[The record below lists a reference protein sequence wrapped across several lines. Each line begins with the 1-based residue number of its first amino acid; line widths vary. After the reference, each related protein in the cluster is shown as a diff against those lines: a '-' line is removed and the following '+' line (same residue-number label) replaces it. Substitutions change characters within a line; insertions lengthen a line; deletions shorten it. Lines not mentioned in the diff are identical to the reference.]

1 LSGSARRFVS
11 ASDLKFARMRYVS
24 AYLLAVLGGN
34 ESPAEADVKKILAS
48 VGIDADAASLKR
60 VVTQLKGKNLE
71 ELMAAGKKKL
81 ASMPSAAP
89 ARAAPAAAAPAGKA
103 AEAAKPKE
111 KEKEESEE
119 EEGGDLG
126 FGLFD

>member
-1 LSGSARRFVS
+1 
-11 ASDLKFARMRYVS
+11 MRYVS